1 MKRVQIAA
9 PVLITCHS
17 NADWDALS
25 SMIGLSLIYPDAYLI
40 FPGSMEKPLL
50 RFFDECAQH
59 LFAFKSPKDIDP
71 DSVRL
76 VVVADTRQ
84 YSRIPHM
91 KDFLHRSDVLFHVW
105 DHHPEPEAGDAIKA
119 ASVNCGATGS
129 SCTLVCRELESRRIP
144 ISCEMATILGLG
156 IYGDTGAFTY
166 ASTTPEDYR
175 AAAWLRER
183 HMDLPFIADL
193 VRHDLTAVHVR
204 ALNSLIDSAAVHEVN
219 AYHVVMAEAAT
230 ENFLEDF
237 AYLAQK
243 FMEMEPCHVLFALA
257 NMDDKV
263 QLVARSRVEAIDVG
277 IICRHF
283 GGGGH
288 RFAAS
293 ASVKGVPIPELRD
306 AIFRQLYAQV
316 HPDKCAKELMSSP
329 ARGME
334 DSQSIR
340 EAESIMNRYGLKAAP
355 VFRRGTRQCTGYME
369 CQMASRAVAHGL
381 GDMPVSIYMQRNM
394 LTVHPEAPLQRLME
408 IIVGARQRLVPVVDR
423 NEVIG
428 VVTRTD
434 LINMFVEDPGRIPL
448 PQRTKRERNLSKL
461 LHSRLPGQM
470 ISLLRLAGTLGDR
483 LGVNVF
489 AVGGFVRDVLL
500 SRPAGKF
507 DDVDLVVEGNGIVF
521 ATALAKELGGR
532 VREHR
537 AFMTALIIYQDSE
550 GREQR
555 LDVATARLEYYEYPA
570 ALPTVELSSIKM
582 DLFRRDFTINAMALR
597 LNSTSFGSLVDF
609 FGGQGDIQRK
619 TIRVLHALSFVEDP
633 TRIIRAVRFEQRYG
647 FHISIQGEKLIRNA
661 LSLNLVRRL
670 SGSRILHELN
680 LIFGEGNPPVCL
692 ARLDSLGVLA
702 GIHPALALTRERK
715 ELLEGLRE
723 VIDWYRML
731 YFQEE
736 PSLSNMYLLAL
747 CSGETQESTEEI
759 LERFGLVQTVSHN
772 LLALRG
778 SIYTKNNQI
787 VAWEKERRK
796 TGTALI
802 SRFCALLAPLPLDGI
817 LYLMARTPDED
828 IRGAVSQYIYKWRQI
843 KADITGEDLKKL
855 GLAPGPCYG
864 DIMRKILAAKLD
876 GHAPT
881 RESQIDLARELVSAC
896 NNTIH
901 NM

>member
-50 RFFDECAQH
+50 RFFDECARH

-91 KDFLHRSDVLFHVW
+91 KEFLHRADVLFHVW

-119 ASVNCGATGS
+119 AFVNCGFTGS
-129 SCTLVCRELESRRIP
+129 NCTLVCRELESRRIP

-156 IYGDTGAFTY
+156 VYGDTGAFTY
-166 ASTTPEDYR
+166 ASTTPDDYR

-193 VRHDLTAVHVR
+193 VRHDLTTAHVK

-237 AYLAQK
+237 AYLTQK
-243 FMEMEPCHVLFALA
+243 FMEMEPCHALFALA

-277 IICRHF
+277 VICRHF

-306 AIFRQLYAQV
+306 AIFRQIYTQV
-316 HPDKCAKELMSSP
+316 HPDKCARELMSSP
-329 ARGME
+329 ARGVE
-334 DSQSIR
+334 DGQSLR
-340 EAESIMNRYGLKAAP
+340 EAENIMNRYGLKAAP
-355 VFRRGTRQCTGYME
+355 VFRTGTRQCTGYIE

-381 GDMPVSIYMQRNM
+381 GDMPISIYMHRNM
-394 LTVHPEAPLQRLME
+394 LTVHPEAPLQRLIE
-408 IIVGARQRLVPVVDR
+408 IIVGARQRLVPVVDK

-448 PQRTKRERNLSKL
+448 PQPRKRERNLSKL

-521 ATALAKELGGR
+521 ASALAKELGGR

-537 AFMTALIIYQDSE
+537 AFMTALIIYQDFE

-582 DLFRRDFTINAMALR
+582 DLFRRDFTINAMAVR
-597 LNSTSFGSLVDF
+597 LNSASFGSLVDF

-619 TIRVLHALSFVEDP
+619 IIRVIHALSFVEDP

-647 FHISIQGEKLIRNA
+647 FRISIQGEKLIRNA
-661 LSLNLVRRL
+661 LSLDLVQRL

-680 LIFGEGNPPVCL
+680 LIFGEANPPACL
-692 ARLDSLGVLA
+692 DRLDSLGVLA
-702 GIHPALALTRERK
+702 GIHPVLALTRERK
-715 ELLEGLRE
+715 ELLEALRE

-747 CSGETQESTEEI
+747 CSGETQQNTAEI
-759 LERFGLVQTVSHN
+759 LERFGLTQTVSQS

-778 SIYTKNNQI
+778 SLYTKSNQI
-787 VAWEKERRK
+787 AVWEKERKK

-802 SRFCALLAPLPLDGI
+802 SQFCALLAPLSLDGV
-817 LYLMARTPDED
+817 LYLMARTPDKE

-855 GLAPGPCYG
+855 GLTPGPCYG

-876 GHAPT
+876 GQAPT
-881 RESQIDLARELVSAC
+881 RESQIDLARKLVSVC
-896 NNTIH
+896 KSNI
-901 NM
+901 